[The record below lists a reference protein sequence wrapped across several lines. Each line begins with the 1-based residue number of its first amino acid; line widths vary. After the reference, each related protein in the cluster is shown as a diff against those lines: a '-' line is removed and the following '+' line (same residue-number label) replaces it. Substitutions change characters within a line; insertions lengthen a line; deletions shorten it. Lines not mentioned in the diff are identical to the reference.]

1 MVIAVMMSNSAG
13 VTQRFFVREMLGV
26 EVASVRSRQGPLRRR
41 QVGVMANFS
50 FVWRV
55 VSELQV

>member
-26 EVASVRSRQGPLRRR
+26 EVASVRSRQEPLRRR